1 MQNLKEYDEAFLFP
15 ILEKRNEL
23 IQAEALILLMRHERT
38 KHVAFTKLF
47 GLASPYGLAE
57 QDAPAQHRHRR
68 ALRPARGR
76 PVRRA
81 AGRAEGLL
89 EPQGP
94 AGERGRLW
102 RSGVRDKIKICFI
115 YLMNA
120 IQAGKIYTGDHPK
133 FKEYLNRLYGVVQEI
148 LEDRK
153 ELVLGIIGGEAAWE
167 DEIFFNLRGK
177 LGLLIDFLEKN
188 GVERIIFQQG
198 LRFEELREFIIFLT
212 RVKRQE
218 KISEQEYFNLHGI
231 QNIRAGK
238 LRTMVRGE
246 EAATV
251 AEETRTRYES
261 SVHTVSNAL
270 NVVLE
275 KEEVDYLDLRFN
287 ILGIMEDFV
296 GRHQELLNLVSVKR
310 RDLVTFVH
318 LLNVT
323 LLAMFFASKLQFT
336 KDDVLDLGIA
346 ALYHD
351 VGKLYISLKVI
362 QKESKLSEGE
372 FLQVRNHPLLGAR
385 ILEGYKDAL
394 GILPIVTCY
403 EHHLRYD
410 MTGYPK
416 SPYARKP
423 HPASMMI
430 SICDVYDALALKR
443 SYKKD
448 YPPEKIHELM
458 MLEKGK
464 IFEPQLLDK
473 FFSFMGVWPIGT
485 LVSMSDGRVGVVR
498 ADERGRRRP
507 ALRPGHRPGER
518 RGDRRPGPAA
528 RRAHPR
534 VPEPPGRG
542 VPVPAAHRPARC
554 RPPTP
559 AKRPKT
565 TSRTWSKGDRPCAA
579 SSAAPAS
586 GTPFPV
592 SSRACGASSTGATT
606 RPASPSSTAKGSSGG
621 GSRARSATWP
631 RRSAGTRS
639 RASAASGTPAG
650 PPTAAPARTTPIRT
664 PTAAARSPSLHNG
677 IVENYWALKEK
688 LRAEGHVF
696 KTETDTEVIVHLVEK
711 YFRGSL
717 EEALRAAV
725 KELEGAF
732 AVACISSR
740 DPGKIVAARN
750 GPPVVVGFGE
760 GRDLRLLGHHA
771 APRPHQARGLSG
783 RRRDRRPDGA
793 GGPLLHV
800 RRGPRSRRPSRRWT
814 GSRP

>member
-1 MQNLKEYDEAFLFP
+1 M
-15 ILEKRNEL
+15 
-23 IQAEALILLMRHERT
+23 
-38 KHVAFTKLF
+38 
-47 GLASPYGLAE
+47 
-57 QDAPAQHRHRR
+57 
-68 ALRPARGR
+68 
-76 PVRRA
+76 
-81 AGRAEGLL
+81 
-89 EPQGP
+89 
-94 AGERGRLW
+94 
-102 RSGVRDKIKICFI
+102 RDKIKICFI

-133 FKEYLNRLYGVVQEI
+133 FKEYLNRLYGLVQEI

-218 KISEQEYFNLHGI
+218 KISEQEYFSLHGI

-238 LRTMVRGE
+238 LRTMVKAEGV
-246 EAATV
+246 AAE
-251 AEETRTRYES
+251 AEETRARYEG
-261 SVHTVSNAL
+261 SVRSVSNAL

-323 LLAMFFASKLQFT
+323 LLSMFFASKLQFS

-351 VGKLYISLKVI
+351 IGKLYISLKVI
-362 QKESKLSEGE
+362 AKESRLSEGE

-394 GILPIVTCY
+394 GILPIVVCY

-423 HPASMMI
+423 HPASMMV

-458 MLEKGK
+458 RLERGR
-464 IFEPQLLDK
+464 IFDPQLLDK
-473 FFSFMGVWPIGT
+473 FFEFMGVWPIGT
-485 LVSMSDGRVGVVR
+485 LVALNDERVGVVR
-498 ADERGRRRP
+498 AVSELDP
-507 ALRPGHRPGER
+507 
-518 RGDRRPGPAA
+518 
-528 RRAHPR
+528 
-534 VPEPPGRG
+534 
-542 VPVPAAHRPARC
+542 
-554 RPPTP
+554 
-559 AKRPKT
+559 
-565 TSRTWSKGDRPCAA
+565 DRPTVEIL
-579 SSAAPAS
+579 AP
-586 GTPFPV
+586 
-592 SSRACGASSTGATT
+592 
-606 RPASPSSTAKGSSGG
+606 GG
-621 GSRARSATWP
+621 GRETIDLAQKPDMRILRSLNP
-631 RRSAGTRS
+631 QGEG
-639 RASAASGTPAG
+639 AAYLPLIGLAG
-650 PPTAAPARTTPIRT
+650 PPTEIDGG
-664 PTAAARSPSLHNG
+664 AAA
-677 IVENYWALKEK
+677 EDA
-688 LRAEGHVF
+688 
-696 KTETDTEVIVHLVEK
+696 T
-711 YFRGSL
+711 
-717 EEALRAAV
+717 
-725 KELEGAF
+725 
-732 AVACISSR
+732 
-740 DPGKIVAARN
+740 
-750 GPPVVVGFGE
+750 PP
-760 GRDLRLLGHHA
+760 A
-771 APRPHQARGLSG
+771 
-783 RRRDRRPDGA
+783 
-793 GGPLLHV
+793 
-800 RRGPRSRRPSRRWT
+800 
-814 GSRP
+814 